1 MNYRNFIAGA
11 MAFALAACAA
21 GCSDKKG
28 SDSGSDTVPVET
40 TTEELVPP
48 TPTEAT
54 DPNAITFDDGKFDFA
69 FAKTE
74 DKDCAK
80 GELSV
85 AELMGNKMLKF
96 TDDNTIPLEGKVQK
110 IGINVTQ
117 LLGSEGAAKVRR
129 IEFDMYAEAT
139 ADHLKTD
146 DAEGVRAPGW
156 IGGGGGTV
164 TAKEKW
170 YDFQEFSGGEYNFEA
185 SGAVHAQFKFLLAD
199 SGQCWSEDMDDANFL
214 IMRWGIANESDMY
227 IDNIVFYDEDGNS
240 IPMAPASTAAED
252 LMSKAEDIIDGIK
265 ADTEEKREELKAK
278 YKKAAEDIESAV
290 TDPKVREELEA
301 EYKKLIDD
309 VKESEQFEEAEEKM
323 QAFEEKL
330 KQAKSNMSEAE
341 QQIIDQIEKSKEDAE
356 KVNADV
362 QDAIDGA
369 SVIIGKIEDR

>member
-1 MNYRNFIAGA
+1 MNYKNFIAGA

-21 GCSDKKG
+21 SCSDKKDPDAG
-28 SDSGSDTVPVET
+28 SETVPVET
-40 TTEELVPP
+40 TTEELIPP

-54 DPNAITFDDGKFDFA
+54 DPNAITFDDGRFDFA
-69 FAKTE
+69 FVKTD
-74 DKDCAK
+74 DKDCAN
-80 GELSV
+80 GEISV

-96 TDDNTIPLEGKVQK
+96 ADDNTVPLEGKVQK
-110 IGINVTQ
+110 IGISVTK

-139 ADHLKTD
+139 SDGLKRED
-146 DAEGVRAPGW
+146 GEIVRAPGW

-164 TAKEKW
+164 TAQEKW
-170 YDFQEFSGGEYNFEA
+170 YDFQDFSGGEYNFEA
-185 SGAVHAQFKFLLAD
+185 SGAVHAEFKFLLAD
-199 SGQCWSEDMDDANFL
+199 SGQCWTEEMDDANFL
-214 IMRWGIANESDMY
+214 IMRWGVANESDMY

-240 IPMAPASTAAED
+240 IPIAPASTAAED

-290 TDPKVREELEA
+290 TDPKLKEELEA

-323 QAFEEKL
+323 KAFEEKL
-330 KQAKSNMSEAE
+330 KESISKTSDAE
-341 QQIIDQIEKSKEDAE
+341 QQIIDEIEKAKADAE
-356 KVNADV
+356 KVNAEV
-362 QDAIDGA
+362 QDAIDEA
-369 SVIIGKIEDR
+369 SGMIGKIQDR

>member
-28 SDSGSDTVPVET
+28 NDAGSDTVPVET

-117 LLGSEGAAKVRR
+117 LLGNEGAAKVRR

-139 ADHLKTD
+139 SDGLKRD
-146 DAEGVRAPGW
+146 DGEVVKAPGW

-199 SGQCWSEDMDDANFL
+199 SGQCWTEDMDDANFL

-240 IPMAPASTAAED
+240 IPIVSVSDAEAIKD
-252 LMSKAEDIIDGIK
+252 KAKETIEDIK
-265 ADTEEKREELKAK
+265 ADVEKKKDELKAKYEEAVENAETAVTDPQVREELKAEYEK
-278 YKKAAEDIESAV
+278 LM
-290 TDPKVREELEA
+290 EE
-301 EYKKLIDD
+301 
-309 VKESEQFEEAEEKM
+309 VKNSEEFEKAEEKM
-323 QAFEEKL
+323 KAFEEKL
-330 KQAKSNMSEAE
+330 KESISNTSGAE
-341 QQIIDQIEKSKEDAE
+341 QQIIDQIEKAKEDVA
-356 KVNADV
+356 KVNAEA
-362 QDAIDGA
+362 QDAIEDA
-369 SVIIGKIEDR
+369 SVLIEKIKDR